1 MSANTF
7 VTAAAPFIDS
17 GNTAWV
23 LAAAALVLFMTPG
36 LALFYGGMVRTKSV
50 LNMMMMSFITMGTV
64 GTVWILWGYS
74 ETFGND
80 VGGGLIGNPFE
91 HFGLS
96 GVLSAIYGYVPADAA
111 AGTAASGGIPGGAFV
126 AFQVVFAIIAVALVS
141 GAVADRAKFTTWTA
155 FTVVWA
161 TLVYFPAAHWVFA
174 FNGFAAETGGW
185 IANQAQGL
193 FLGGVGAYDFAGGTA
208 IHINAGVAGLALAIL
223 LRGRVGWPKEA
234 MRPHNL
240 TLVMIGAGI
249 LWFGWFGFNAGSAL
263 SAGTLAA
270 GVWVN
275 TLGATA
281 TAMLGWLVT
290 EKIRDGH
297 ATSLGAAS
305 GVVAGLVAITPAC
318 ATVSPWGALVIGLAA
333 GVGCALAVGL
343 KFRFG
348 FDDSLDVVGV
358 HLVGGLIGTLLIG
371 LLADATNSPTGT
383 AGLKMND
390 GLFFG
395 GGFGQLGAQ
404 AIGAFAVLI
413 YSFIV
418 TFAIGWVLHQT
429 MGFTIAK
436 DDEVSGIDLL
446 EHAETAYDLASFGG
460 SRAGT
465 GGGGF
470 VASRTQ
476 SVTTE
481 LTAELTAEP
490 TTMELTT
497 MEPTTKEEAT
507 R

>member
-1 MSANTF
+1 MSALTF
-7 VTAAAPFIDS
+7 VTADKPFTDS

-80 VGGGLIGNPFE
+80 VTGGLIGNPFE
-91 HFGLS
+91 HFGLK
-96 GVLSAIYGYVPADAA
+96 GVLDAIYGYVPAAGGTPAA
-111 AGTAASGGIPGGAFV
+111 GGIPGGAFV

-141 GAVADRAKFTTWTA
+141 GAIADRAKFVTWTV
-155 FTVVWA
+155 FTVIWA

-174 FNGFAAETGGW
+174 FSGFAAETGGW
-185 IANQAQGL
+185 IANKADGL
-193 FLGGVGAYDFAGGTA
+193 FLGGLGAYDFAGGTA

-223 LRGRVGWPKEA
+223 LRKRVGWPKEP

-263 SAGTLAA
+263 SAGALAS

-275 TLGATA
+275 TLGATC
-281 TAMLGWLVT
+281 TAMLGWLIT
-290 EKIRDGH
+290 EKIRDVH

-318 ATVSPWGALVIGLAA
+318 ATVSPWGALVVGLAA

-371 LLADATNSPTGT
+371 FLADATNSPTGT

-390 GLFFG
+390 GLLFG
-395 GGFGQLGAQ
+395 GGFGQLWAQ
-404 AIGAFAVLI
+404 ALGAVAVLV
-413 YSFIV
+413 YSFVV
-418 TFAIGWVLHQT
+418 TFAIGWVLHKT
-429 MGFTIAK
+429 MGFTISEEE
-436 DDEVSGIDLL
+436 EVSGIDLL
-446 EHAETAYDLASFGG
+446 EHAETAYDLGSFTGG
-460 SRAGT
+460 SRSLPSSGI
-465 GGGGF
+465 
-470 VASRTQ
+470 VAERTRQ
-476 SVTTE
+476 PV
-481 LTAELTAEP
+481 ADEP
-490 TTMELTT
+490 SS
-497 MEPTTKEEAT
+497 KEGASA
-507 R
+507 

>member
-1 MSANTF
+1 MSALTF
-7 VTAAAPFIDS
+7 VTADAPFTDS

-80 VGGGLIGNPFE
+80 VGGGLLGNPFE
-91 HFGLS
+91 HFGLK
-96 GVLSAIYGYVPADAA
+96 GVLDAIYGYVPADAA
-111 AGTAASGGIPGGAFV
+111 AGTAAAGGIPGGAFV

-141 GAVADRAKFTTWTA
+141 GAIADRAKFVTWTV
-155 FTVVWA
+155 FTVIWA

-174 FNGFAAETGGW
+174 FSGFAAETGGW
-185 IANQAQGL
+185 IANKAEGL
-193 FLGGVGAYDFAGGTA
+193 FLGGAGAYDFAGGTA

-223 LRGRVGWPKEA
+223 LRKRVGWPKEP

-263 SAGTLAA
+263 SAGTLAS

-275 TLGATA
+275 TLGATC
-281 TAMLGWLVT
+281 TAMLGWLIT

-318 ATVSPWGALVIGLAA
+318 ATVSPWGALVVGLAA

-371 LLADATNSPTGT
+371 FLADATNSPTGT
-383 AGLKMND
+383 AGLTMND

-395 GGFGQLGAQ
+395 GGFGQLWAQTLGAV
-404 AIGAFAVLI
+404 AVLV
-413 YSFIV
+413 YSFVV
-418 TFAIGWVLHQT
+418 TFAIGWVLHKT
-429 MGFTIAK
+429 MGFTISEEE
-436 DDEVSGIDLL
+436 EVSGIDLL
-446 EHAETAYDLASFGG
+446 EHAETAYDLGSFTGG
-460 SRAGT
+460 SRSLPTSGV
-465 GGGGF
+465 
-470 VASRTQ
+470 VAERTRQ
-476 SVTTE
+476 AV
-481 LTAELTAEP
+481 ADEP
-490 TTMELTT
+490 S
-497 MEPTTKEEAT
+497 TKEGASA
-507 R
+507 